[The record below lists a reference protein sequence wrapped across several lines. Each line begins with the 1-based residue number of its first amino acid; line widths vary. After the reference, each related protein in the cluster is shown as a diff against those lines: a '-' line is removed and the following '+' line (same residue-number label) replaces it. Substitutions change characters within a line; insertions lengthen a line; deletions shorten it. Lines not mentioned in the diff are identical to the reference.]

1 MSISSLQQTLAA
13 VGSNQVSGESLLNP
27 LGKTLGKI
35 INIITL
41 GIYGAYKQSAASD
54 MKNDLLDLG
63 KAIIKWD
70 PDCPEIPVQ
79 LMLNGQ
85 RYEVSDMPY
94 GGVRLH
100 DCSGGESTEI
110 DGVSLSSLRD
120 MIFSELMN
128 HPDFSDAMERRI
140 FEDSTVHVDFKGMKQ
155 ERANACGEACRNMIL
170 AYHGFDYDPATNSRA
185 IFEGNTKDELLEQ
198 FLDNG
203 LVARPLLTRGVKA
216 YTCEQIQES
225 LQKGPLLCEL
235 EGHYI
240 VVHGANALLGRI
252 DVYCPLLGNRS
263 TSLAEFNAHL
273 DWDQEFQKSPLMQF
287 EKMNTSPEELS
298 HGFGKSKDAD
308 FSPGIID
315 RLGVSII
322 MTISSIGNS
331 WLKAPE
337 DFSSMK

>member
-1 MSISSLQQTLAA
+1 MQQTLTAI
-13 VGSNQVSGESLLNP
+13 GSNQVSGESLLKP

-35 INIITL
+35 LNVISL

-70 PDCPEIPVQ
+70 PDFPEIPVQ

-85 RYEVSDMPY
+85 KYEISDVPH

-100 DCSGGESTEI
+100 ECSGGESTEI

-140 FEDSTVHVDFKGMKQ
+140 FEDSTVHVDLKGMKQ

-170 AYHGFDYDPATNSRA
+170 AYHGIDYDPATNSRA
-185 IFEGNTKDELLEQ
+185 IFEGNTKDELLDQ

-203 LVARPLLTRGVKA
+203 LIARPLFAGGVKA

-240 VVHGANALLGRI
+240 VVHGVNALFGRI

-263 TSLAEFNAHL
+263 TSLEEFNAHL
-273 DWDQEFQKSPLMQF
+273 DWDQESHQSPLMQF
-287 EKMNTSPEELS
+287 EKKNISTEESLS
-298 HGFGKSKDAD
+298 GFGQSKDAD

-315 RLGVSII
+315 RLGVLALTSII
-322 MTISSIGNS
+322 SIGNS